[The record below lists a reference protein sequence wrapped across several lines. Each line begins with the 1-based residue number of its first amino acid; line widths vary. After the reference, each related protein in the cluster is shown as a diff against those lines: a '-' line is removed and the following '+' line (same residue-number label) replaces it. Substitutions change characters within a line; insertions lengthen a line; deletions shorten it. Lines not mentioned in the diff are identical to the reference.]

1 MLALFT
7 CQSEERQREFNA
19 VSLKSNI
26 GILNIDKNRKN
37 LTENNK
43 KTIKT
48 RDKAFTKFFDMIL
61 PPFIILI
68 KPFIDFRL
76 QKMIQ

>member
-43 KTIKT
+43 KTTVQHGGQKLT
-48 RDKAFTKFFDMIL
+48 TDW
-61 PPFIILI
+61 FI
-68 KPFIDFRL
+68 
-76 QKMIQ
+76 Q